1 MAKALSKRLW
11 NEVKADYEEGMSQAQ
26 LRKKYN
32 LGAGTLGNKIKRDG
46 WRLSH
51 KQTAA
56 LSEFKEASMKI
67 SESFHKA
74 NEIQKKELIEQTKTI
89 LEDNELIQNNR
100 KILKDF
106 QTLIK
111 NGLKEK
117 DLYKTA
123 SDIRAGVGT
132 IKDIESVANPRT
144 NTNIEIKNNN
154 SIQNTNIELTEA
166 ELKKKLIERGLPID
180 II

>member
-1 MAKALSKRLW
+1 MAKALSKRFW
-11 NEVKADYEEGMSQAQ
+11 NEVKADYEGGMSQAQ

-51 KQTAA
+51 KQTTA
-56 LSEFKEASMKI
+56 LSEFKDASVKI
-67 SESFHKA
+67 SESFHEA

-89 LEDNELIQNNR
+89 LENNELIQNNR

-106 QTLIK
+106 QALIK
-111 NGLKEK
+111 NGIKEK
-117 DLYKTA
+117 KMYQTA
-123 SDIRAGVGT
+123 SDIRAGVGA

-144 NTNIEIKNNN
+144 NTNIEIKN
-154 SIQNTNIELTEA
+154 SVQSTNIELTEA